1 MVCSGRSGGWGRLT
15 GARPSPAP
23 LLHSPLSSSRAG
35 GLAQGGSWGRGVTFP
50 NAPHSFRCR
59 RQGGMRSIGWR
70 AKQCFSTWYFATWST
85 AILLQIFIDQIGPP
99 MLVFCLPRKAAP
111 HLSNPEL
118 GCDFNT
124 DPMGRSSYAKSP
136 LLLFWNLLLLHPG
149 QQSSLGERRGTH
161 GTAAGTMWMRK
172 HELWLLFVPT
182 ESQQGREI
190 I

>member
-1 MVCSGRSGGWGRLT
+1 MPLT
-15 GARPSPAP
+15 ASA
-23 LLHSPLSSSRAG
+23 AG
-35 GLAQGGSWGRGVTFP
+35 GREGCDRSDGEQSSAS
-50 NAPHSFRCR
+50 PH
-59 RQGGMRSIGWR
+59 G
-70 AKQCFSTWYFATWST
+70 
-85 AILLQIFIDQIGPP
+85 ILQLGQQQYYYRFLIDQIGPL
-99 MLVFCLPRKAAP
+99 MLVFCLPCKAAP